1 MIFQVKIEPCLVK
14 SDFTAK
20 RTHRQTRTHFEKD
33 TAIKKRV
40 RKRKKFDNVK
50 NRKENLK
57 NNN

>member
-1 MIFQVKIEPCLVK
+1 MGFKDKIEPCLVK

-20 RTHRQTRTHFEKD
+20 RTHRQTRKHSEKD
-33 TAIKKRV
+33 AAIKSALEKE
-40 RKRKKFDNVK
+40 KFDNVK